1 MIMIGFRCSHEVLRP
16 PIRQSAGVRH
26 EAGGARLYSQP
37 MNPTLPQNTA
47 PVIAFDPHRF
57 QTAAEYYVRGRL
69 DYPAEL
75 IERVVSLTGLRNHH
89 RVLDLGCGPGFLAVA
104 LAPYAAEVV
113 GIDPEPAMLEQ
124 AVTFAGQR
132 GARVKFEQGSSYALG
147 AQFGEFRLVTMGRSF
162 HWMDRAAT
170 LETLA
175 GIVPENGAIALFGD
189 SHLEVPANGWRKRF
203 ESIIEPF
210 SEKDSAHA
218 TRRNNPAWMPH
229 EAVLLNSKFNHL
241 ERISVIRQLE
251 SPVERLLDR
260 ALSRSTTSPQRL
272 GAGQAQLL
280 ETLRTALN
288 EEATAGIIT
297 EVVESEALLAFRQN
311 PLHTIR

>member
-1 MIMIGFRCSHEVLRP
+1 
-16 PIRQSAGVRH
+16 
-26 EAGGARLYSQP
+26 
-37 MNPTLPQNTA
+37 MNTTLPQPPP
-47 PVIAFDPHRF
+47 PVIAFDPRRF

-75 IERVVSLTGLRNHH
+75 VERVVSLTGLRNHH

-104 LAPYAAEVV
+104 FAPYAREVV

-124 AVTFAGQR
+124 AVAFAAQH
-132 GARVKFEQGSSYALG
+132 GAQVKFERGSSYELG
-147 AQFGEFRLVTMGRSF
+147 AHLGEFRLVTMGRSF

-175 GIVPENGAIALFGD
+175 GIVPENGAVALFGD
-189 SHLEVPANGWRKRF
+189 SHLELPANGWRKRF

-218 TRRNNPAWMPH
+218 TRRNNPAWLPH
-229 EAVLLNSKFNHL
+229 EAVLLASKFNHL
-241 ERISVIRQLE
+241 ERISVVRQLAT
-251 SPVERLLDR
+251 PVERLLDR

-272 GAGQAQLL
+272 GAEQGRLL
-280 ETLRTALN
+280 ETLRTFLN
-288 EEATAGIIT
+288 EAATAGVIT
-297 EVVESEALLAFRQN
+297 EVVESEALLAFGQN
-311 PLHTIR
+311 PQAAH

>member
-1 MIMIGFRCSHEVLRP
+1 MTT
-16 PIRQSAGVRH
+16 
-26 EAGGARLYSQP
+26 
-37 MNPTLPQNTA
+37 TLPQNPS
-47 PVIAFDPHRF
+47 PVIAFDPRRF

-75 IERVVSLTGLRNHH
+75 VERVVSLTGLRNHH

-104 LAPYAAEVV
+104 FAPYAREVL

-124 AVTFAGQR
+124 AATFAAQR
-132 GARVKFEQGSSYALG
+132 GAQVRFERGSSYELG
-147 AQFGEFRLVTMGRSF
+147 AQLGEFHLVSMGRSF

-175 GIVPENGAIALFGD
+175 SMVAKNGAVALFGD
-189 SHLEVPANGWRKRF
+189 SHLELPVNGWRKRF

-218 TRRNNPAWMPH
+218 TQRNNPAWLPH
-229 EAVLLNSKFNHL
+229 EAVLLNSKFKHL
-241 ERISVIRQLE
+241 ERISVVRQLVT
-251 SPVERLLDR
+251 PVERLLDR

-272 GAGQAQLL
+272 GAEQARLL

-288 EEATAGIIT
+288 EEATAGMIT
-297 EVVESEALLAFRQN
+297 EVVESQALLAFRDK
-311 PLHTIR
+311 LK